1 MCRFRLDGST
11 ASPTG
16 YTRNGMLHSHY
27 IGVFTSRLI
36 GFIGR
41 SAGWSYASG

>member
-1 MCRFRLDGST
+1 MGCNRFRLDGFCH
-11 ASPTG
+11 G
-16 YTRNGMLHSHY
+16 YTQDDMLRSHY
-27 IGVFTSRLI
+27 IGVFASRLI